1 MSSPEPKPSRGL
13 FPGYA
18 VPAGSYTAPRMR
30 RTSYIRLLRNWGI
43 PIAVVAVAL
52 VGVTMLVHKPPARY
66 VSCAPVPI
74 HLASMLLRL
83 QQQITFHHFYP

>member
-1 MSSPEPKPSRGL
+1 MSSPEPQSSPAM

-43 PIAVVAVAL
+43 GIAVVAVAL
-52 VGVTMLVHKPPARY
+52 VGVTMLVHEPPARY
-66 VSCAPVPI
+66 VCPPDCG
-74 HLASMLLRL
+74 
-83 QQQITFHHFYP
+83 